1 MIPRNLRAVK
11 KRAAIAIADAEKL
24 FTQGL
29 YKEALDRIMKFG
41 DEIENGGWALIM
53 AKQHFEKLGN
63 AELLQLFVDAVEKFI
78 YPPESNKPLK
88 PRLYLVSSEKSEEK
102 CN

>member
-1 MIPRNLRAVK
+1 MIPRSLKFVK
-11 KRAAIAIADAEKL
+11 KRAAKAMVDTEKL
-24 FTQGL
+24 FKDGK
-29 YKEALDRIMKFG
+29 YREGLDRIEQLG
-41 DEIENGGWALIM
+41 LEIENHGWALIM

-78 YPPESNKPLK
+78 YPPESRRPPK
-88 PRLYLVSSEKSEEK
+88 PRLYLVSSENNEEK

>member
-1 MIPRNLRAVK
+1 MMSYK
-11 KRAAIAIADAEKL
+11 KILAKKAIAIADAEKL

-29 YKEALDRIMKFG
+29 YKEGLDRIMKFG
-41 DEIENGGWALIM
+41 DEIENAGWALIM

-78 YPPESNKPLK
+78 YPPESRRPPK
-88 PRLYLVSSEKSEEK
+88 PRLYLVSSEKNEEK

>member
-24 FTQGL
+24 F
-29 YKEALDRIMKFG
+29 KESKYSEGLDRITQFG

-78 YPPESNKPLK
+78 YPPESQKPPK
-88 PRLYLVSSEKSEEK
+88 PRLYLVPSEKK
-102 CN
+102 